1 VLLGEVSELIM
12 SRFFRAD
19 SCGPRNHVLDG
30 VCLIICGCAKLT
42 NINAKL
48 NCEISR
54 ILDLEMLA
62 CSICA
67 FHSVIGKS
75 LQKKLL
81 IRPKGFSLELEQ
93 PRKPV
98 KIP

>member
-1 VLLGEVSELIM
+1 MGKMRRMRGVTWRSVRTDYEPV
-12 SRFFRAD
+12 FRAD

-48 NCEISR
+48 NCEVSR
-54 ILDLEMLA
+54 ILDLEMRA

-81 IRPKGFSLELEQ
+81 IRPKF
-93 PRKPV
+93 
-98 KIP
+98 